1 MLNQGFS
8 VAPAVFL
15 TLVRPMKLAP
25 AFLVALFALAVAS
38 NVPPCSHATQG
49 PAPYWPY
56 PGPEFEVTTPGETPV
71 PAPGMPGSRLAP
83 AAAAVNDVPFPFTRV
98 LSLGD
103 TGNDVWVLQG
113 LLRRSTLD
121 LELTGKFD
129 RPTAEALVNF
139 QTAHHMPGTGTLEA
153 EDARRVLFELSH
165 DSWVDPMLPSD
176 GSWQYKIA
184 VTITPNRALES
195 RGLLLD
201 GKNTILHS
209 FPVRLHGHSIPAT
222 KEDWPA
228 FDSESVGVN
237 QFTSNGNTPTGLG
250 WLDFNT
256 PFAPEHHAT
265 YGPYHINR
273 VVSGIAGNMGFLLPK
288 VRSGILVHTGNWTG
302 AAGWTPEFDM
312 PNSAGTSLKGSL
324 KADDVIMFR

>member
-1 MLNQGFS
+1 
-8 VAPAVFL
+8 
-15 TLVRPMKLAP
+15 
-25 AFLVALFALAVAS
+25 
-38 NVPPCSHATQG
+38 
-49 PAPYWPY
+49 
-56 PGPEFEVTTPGETPV
+56 
-71 PAPGMPGSRLAP
+71 MPGSRLAP

-256 PFAPEHHAT
+256 PFAPEHVRRQLGETTFCLFCLFTSHDSLSLSPPAT
-265 YGPYHINR
+265 L
-273 VVSGIAGNMGFLLPK
+273 LLPA
-288 VRSGILVHTGNWTG
+288 RDLW
-302 AAGWTPEFDM
+302 
-312 PNSAGTSLKGSL
+312 SLPHQPRGVWHCGQHGL
-324 KADDVIMFR
+324 PPAQGPQRYPRPHWQLDWRRWLDA